1 MNNPSWFDKLE
12 QRIHELHEN
21 KIDRIGPNLE
31 GVVDQ
36 PTPPHDPVNRPA
48 HYTTGT
54 IEVLDF
60 IEDQQ
65 FGYLDGQV
73 IKYVSRY
80 RHKGKPL
87 EDLQKAKFY
96 LERLLRKESHE

>member
-1 MNNPSWFDKLE
+1 MGKYLDKFKADDH
-12 QRIHELHEN
+12 Q
-21 KIDRIGPNLE
+21 
-31 GVVDQ
+31 
-36 PTPPHDPVNRPA
+36 HDPVTHPA
-48 HYTTGT
+48 HYTTGK

-73 IKYVSRY
+73 IKYLSRY

-87 EDLQKAKFY
+87 EDLLKAKFY
-96 LERLLRKESHE
+96 LERLIRIAVSQKP